1 VVNLFYVLLLV
12 PVAAGLLGYLIGR
25 LRNEFS
31 FIGTVFN
38 FYFAVRLF
46 LRTRH
51 DVVSLQLGE
60 IARVPVFF
68 RLDALSGF
76 VLLFAAVFG
85 VLIVLYSFRYM
96 RGREG
101 VRGYYLY
108 ALLALA
114 GANGVLISGNLVTLL
129 FFWGT
134 LLVVLYGLL
143 LAGKDGAEQAAR
155 KALVIVG
162 LSDFAML
169 LGIVILLVSSGWI
182 DLAPR
187 APMALSDPRLL
198 AGFLLV
204 AAGALAKAGSM
215 PFHTW
220 IPAAALTSP
229 ATTMALFP
237 SAFDKLL
244 GIYLLTRLS
253 CYVFNIAS
261 NTALRVGFMAL
272 GALTVLGAV
281 MMALVQ
287 KRAMR
292 LLAFHSVSQV
302 GYMVIGIGTGV
313 PVGIAGG
320 LFHMLNNS
328 LYKTGLFLSA
338 GTVEHWAKTDEIDKL
353 GGLARQMPVTFISF
367 LICAL
372 AIAGVPPLNGFASK
386 WMVYQGVIE
395 VWREGNWFFAVVL
408 VAAML
413 GSVLT
418 LASFLKLAHA
428 MFFGQRPAALAK
440 VREGGFTMWLPP
452 LVLALLC
459 VGFGV
464 FAYQVPL
471 RGLIYPSLP
480 FPVEPFG
487 IWQPVLTTLLLLVGL
502 GLGALVYILGTGSK
516 PIVGKTFVG
525 GEKIADEEESRVPG
539 TAFYSPV
546 KSLPVIGEL
555 LHFGEAGAFDLYNWV
570 KGLAGGLSAVFRE
583 AVDRVLDKGF
593 VSVGALVR
601 SAGQGLSYLSSG
613 RLPVYVA
620 WVFLGAALL
629 LLLLVV
635 R

>member
-1 VVNLFYVLLLV
+1 MNLFLVLLIV
-12 PVAAGLLGYLIGR
+12 PVVAGLLSYLISR

-31 FIGTVFN
+31 FIGAVLNLF
-38 FYFAVRLF
+38 FALRLF
-46 LRTRH
+46 LRSRQ
-51 DVVSLQLGE
+51 DVLLYQLGE
-60 IARVPVFF
+60 VARVPVFF
-68 RLDALSGF
+68 RLDTLSGF
-76 VLLFAAVFG
+76 VLLFAALFG
-85 VLIVLYSFRYM
+85 ALVVLYSFRYM
-96 RGREG
+96 KGRAG

-108 ALLALA
+108 VLLSLA
-114 GANGVLISGNLVTLL
+114 GANGVLIAGNLVTLL

-143 LAGKDGAEQAAR
+143 LVGREGAEQAAR
-155 KALVIVG
+155 KALVVIG

-169 LGIVILLVSSGWI
+169 LGIVVLLVSRGWI
-182 DLAPR
+182 DLVPH
-187 APMALSDPRLL
+187 APMALSDPWLV
-198 AGFLLV
+198 AGFVMV

-220 IPAAALTSP
+220 IPAAALSSP

-261 NTALRVGFMAL
+261 NAALRTGLMAL
-272 GALTVLGAV
+272 GAVTVLGAV

-302 GYMVIGIGTGV
+302 GYMIIGIGTGV

-338 GTVEHWAKTDEIDKL
+338 GTVEHWAKTDEIEKL
-353 GGLARQMPVTFISF
+353 GGLARQMPVTFVSF
-367 LICAL
+367 LVCAL
-372 AIAGVPPLNGFASK
+372 AIAGVPPLNGFTSK
-386 WMVYQGVIE
+386 WMVYQGIIE
-395 VWREGNWFFAVVL
+395 VGREGNWFYSVVL

-418 LASFLKLAHA
+418 LASFLKLLHA
-428 MFFGQRPAALAK
+428 MFLGQRPTALDK

-452 LVLALLC
+452 LVLALFC
-459 VGFGV
+459 VAFGV
-464 FAYQVPL
+464 FANQLPL
-471 RGLIYPSLP
+471 RGLIYPALP
-480 FPVEPFG
+480 FAVESFG
-487 IWQPVLTTLLLLVGL
+487 AWQPVLATLLLLVGL
-502 GLGALVYILGTGSK
+502 GIGALIYLLGTGGK
-516 PIVGKTFVG
+516 PATGRTFVG
-525 GEKIADEEESRVPG
+525 GEKITDEEESRVPG

-546 KSLPVIGEL
+546 KTLPIIGEM
-555 LHFGEAGAFDLYNWV
+555 LHFGEAGAFDMYEWV
-570 KGLAGGLSAVFRE
+570 KGIAGGLSAVFRE
-583 AVDRVLDKGF
+583 VVDRVLDRGF
-593 VSVGALVR
+593 VSVGSLVR
-601 SAGQGLSYLSSG
+601 SAGKGLSYLSSG

-629 LLLLVV
+629 LILLVV